1 MNKFPGE
8 IKVNKNELIKPPK
21 EMLLSIVKCIKF
33 SSKLSPNRHDQE
45 NKTFA
50 TDSLYNGLKANKKE
64 ELNGS

>member
-8 IKVNKNELIKPPK
+8 IKVNKNELVKPPK

-50 TDSLYNGLKANKKE
+50 N
-64 ELNGS
+64 